1 MSESIKEESNLNI
14 MPQPEEVIQLETA
27 KDNNNSSNSSNSS
40 NNSNN
45 NSSCSSNSSNNSNNN
60 SSCSSSNSINNDTC
74 EIRSQH
80 IKNAHTFLVTT
91 VRTQETITTT
101 TETQLNN
108 SDQLKAVPVL
118 NNTLSK
124 EEKPCCSSSCSS
136 PECSTKAIVP
146 LSSSLPSKLLRFHA
160 KKSAQAL
167 LQRLESQEQSVDSQ
181 FDSDEGLTA
190 GFSGCSSNNGEDYI
204 SQDSCDSLEDL
215 PEPTAPAMSPPPP
228 RNSPS
233 TDNIDEKI
241 DVGMGSS
248 IEGSE
253 ESEEDD
259 ELKPLA
265 VDNHVLHEID
275 LRSSTSTTTSS
286 SVSSNTPISTA
297 VLSDKAHE
305 KTTNNTAVLSEANLE
320 KFRKHQ
326 TVAQA
331 HPIMD
336 NIYLHPNFKYDF
348 QTKESTNDN
357 TSKMAENN
365 NSPVLETKRIH
376 RSFLT
381 MKKTEPLTSEKANS
395 VVSQATSASGDKTL
409 INEIDN
415 LDPALIPSDDLAAEI
430 ADAVEYYFS
439 NDSILKDAF
448 LLKHVKRNK
457 EGYVSL
463 KLVSSFKR
471 VRQLTK
477 DWKVVGNAVRRKS
490 HKIELN
496 DVGTKVRRIEA
507 LPNFDETMPSRTIV
521 ACDLPLDKLSIE
533 KVSDIFSKCGE
544 IALIRILK
552 PGMAI
557 PVDVRQFMNKYPE
570 MQQKE
575 CALVEYLESSSAR
588 EARNLQGPFKVYEMV
603 APKKK
608 TGKKAVIQVSAP
620 VVRMVENYRYFND
633 HSYERTRG
641 GSFSGMPVQ
650 DIDLRYRL
658 KRNNSDFATKAYNN
672 DVHQSYGPTAAAPHY
687 HNTATTGYTP
697 SHRGSFGSD
706 HHVHQPQQQHHQQH
720 QGHHPVTGHYQ
731 HRGSINQDVLS
742 NQPTPSSP
750 GTNNTNFFAYTPRR
764 YSNTS
769 TISAHTANNNS
780 INNIDAPVMTTKP
793 THTNLSNISNN
804 TSSNSHNLVRRLSN
818 CSQEGYADAVR
829 RSSNCS
835 ENAPQRRDSNCS
847 DNCPC
852 TRRISDFGQNEVYRK
867 TSQGSIGSGGER
879 RFSNGS
885 MQFERT
891 FSNGSDMSNHFQRRP
906 SNDFNLERK
915 QSLETQTGSPY
926 DDPNV
931 GGGGGGYNVFPRRYS
946 NNFNNNINSKL
957 AAYDNAQ
964 YINGRRISTDSGY
977 DRRFSFGSEY
987 EGSPRSRTNSF
998 LNNYKHGINDY
1009 DGQPRSRTGS
1019 FLDGSPRSRSGSFA
1033 TRTAEHLVRTPMGP
1047 DGSKGFGSRA
1057 RKFDQTISPV

>member
-1 MSESIKEESNLNI
+1 MSEPIKESNLKD
-14 MPQPEEVIQLETA
+14 MPQPEEVIQLVTA
-27 KDNNNSSNSSNSS
+27 KDNNNSSS
-40 NNSNN
+40 
-45 NSSCSSNSSNNSNNN
+45 
-60 SSCSSSNSINNDTC
+60 DTC

-91 VRTQETITTT
+91 VRTEEVTTT
-101 TETQLNN
+101 TTQTQLNN
-108 SDQLKAVPVL
+108 RDQLKAVPVV
-118 NNTLSK
+118 TSPV

-190 GFSGCSSNNGEDYI
+190 GFSGCSSNNGEDYN
-204 SQDSCDSLEDL
+204 SQDSCDSLEHL
-215 PEPTAPAMSPPPP
+215 PLPTAPAMSPPPP

-233 TDNIDEKI
+233 ADNIDEKI

-275 LRSSTSTTTSS
+275 LRCSSTNTTTSS
-286 SVSSNTPISTA
+286 SLSSNTPISTA
-297 VLSDKAHE
+297 VLSCPE
-305 KTTNNTAVLSEANLE
+305 KSTSNTAILSEANLE

-326 TVAQA
+326 SVAQA

-348 QTKESTNDN
+348 QTKEQTNDN
-357 TSKMAENN
+357 CPKTADNP
-365 NSPVLETKRIH
+365 NSPVLETKRVH

-381 MKKTEPLTSEKANS
+381 MKKTEPLAAEKANS

-490 HKIELN
+490 LKIELN

-521 ACDLPLDKLSIE
+521 ACDLPLDKLTIE

-658 KRNNSDFATKAYNN
+658 KRNNSDFAAKAYNN
-672 DVHQSYGPTAAAPHY
+672 DVHQSYGPTTAAPHY
-687 HNTATTGYTP
+687 HNAASTGYTP
-697 SHRGSFGSD
+697 THRGSFGSD
-706 HHVHQPQQQHHQQH
+706 HHAHQPQHHQQH
-720 QGHHPVTGHYQ
+720 QGHHPASGHYQ
-731 HRGSINQDVLS
+731 HRGSINQDALS
-742 NQPTPSSP
+742 SQPPSSP
-750 GTNNTNFFAYTPRR
+750 GTNSNFFAYTPRR

-780 INNIDAPVMTTKP
+780 INNIDTTVMSTKP
-793 THTNLSNISNN
+793 THTNLNNISNN
-804 TSSNSHNLVRRLSN
+804 TSNSHNLVRRLSN

-852 TRRISDFGQNEVYRK
+852 TRRISDFGQTEVYRK

-891 FSNGSDMSNHFQRRP
+891 FSNGSDISNHFQRRP

-946 NNFNNNINSKL
+946 NNFNNNISSKL

-1057 RKFDQTISPV
+1057 RKFEQTISPV

>member
-1 MSESIKEESNLNI
+1 
-14 MPQPEEVIQLETA
+14 MPQPEEVIQLVA
-27 KDNNNSSNSSNSS
+27 AADN
-40 NNSNN
+40 
-45 NSSCSSNSSNNSNNN
+45 
-60 SSCSSSNSINNDTC
+60 NNDTC

-80 IKNAHTFLVTT
+80 IKNGHTFLVTT
-91 VRTQETITTT
+91 VRTETITTT
-101 TETQLNN
+101 TETNLKE
-108 SDQLKAVPVL
+108 SEQLKAVPIMQ
-118 NNTLSK
+118 K
-124 EEKPCCSSSCSS
+124 PIEAPAEEKPCCSSSCSS
-136 PECSTKAIVP
+136 PDNSTKAIVP

-160 KKSAQAL
+160 KRSAQAL
-167 LQRLESQEQSVDSQ
+167 LQRLESQEQSIDSQ

-190 GFSGCSSNNGEDYI
+190 GYSGCSSNNGEDYI
-204 SQDSCDSLEDL
+204 SQASCDSLDNL
-215 PEPTAPAMSPPPP
+215 PEPSAPPMSPPPP

-233 TDNIDEKI
+233 TDNTDEKI

-275 LRSSTSTTTSS
+275 LRAINTTTTLSST
-286 SVSSNTPISTA
+286 TPITTA
-297 VLSDKAHE
+297 VLEAAVE
-305 KTTNNTAVLSEANLE
+305 KSLSNTAVLSEANLE

-326 TVAQA
+326 SVTQT

-348 QTKESTNDN
+348 NAKEQIP
-357 TSKMAENN
+357 ENPLKPADTAI
-365 NSPVLETKRIH
+365 SATALEQKRVH

-381 MKKTEPLTSEKANS
+381 MKKSEPIAEKANS

-415 LDPALIPSDDLAAEI
+415 LDPALIPSEEMAAEI
-430 ADAVEYYFS
+430 TDAVEYYFS

-457 EGYVSL
+457 EGFVSL

-496 DVGTKVRRIEA
+496 DVGTKVRRVDA

-588 EARNLQGPFKVYEMV
+588 EARNLQGPFKVFEMV

-633 HSYERTRG
+633 HNYERTRG
-641 GSFSGMPVQ
+641 GSFSGVPVQ
-650 DIDLRYRL
+650 DVDLRYRL
-658 KRNNSDFATKAYNN
+658 KRNNSDFAAKAYGT
-672 DVHQSYGPTAAAPHY
+672 DVHHSFGPTAATPHY
-687 HNTATTGYTP
+687 HHSSPTYAT
-697 SHRGSFGSD
+697 SHRGSFGSE
-706 HHVHQPQQQHHQQH
+706 HHQPQHQHHQHHQQS
-720 QGHHPVTGHYQ
+720 HHEPSAGRYQ
-731 HRGSINQDVLS
+731 SRGSIIQDITS
-742 NQPTPSSP
+742 QTPSSP
-750 GTNNTNFFAYTPRR
+750 GTQSNFFAYTPRR

-769 TISAHTANNNS
+769 TISTNTANNNS
-780 INNIDAPVMTTKP
+780 INNIDSSMTAKP
-793 THTNLSNISNN
+793 THTNLNNISNN
-804 TSSNSHNLVRRLSN
+804 TGNTHNLARRLSN

-852 TRRISDFGQNEVYRK
+852 TRRISDFGQTEVYRK

-891 FSNGSDMSNHFQRRP
+891 FSNGSDISNNFHRRP
-906 SNDFNLERK
+906 SADYNLERK

-946 NNFNNNINSKL
+946 NNFNNSNNISSKL

-998 LNNYKHGINDY
+998 LNNYKHGLNDY

-1033 TRTAEHLVRTPMGP
+1033 QRTAEHLVRTPIGP

-1057 RKFDQTISPV
+1057 RKFEQTISPV

>member
-1 MSESIKEESNLNI
+1 MSDQAKDLCR
-14 MPQPEEVIQLETA
+14 PQPEEIIDLSSLNVDE
-27 KDNNNSSNSSNSS
+27 NNA
-40 NNSNN
+40 
-45 NSSCSSNSSNNSNNN
+45 
-60 SSCSSSNSINNDTC
+60 C

-80 IKNAHTFLVTT
+80 VKNGHTFLVTT
-91 VRTQETITTT
+91 VRTETITTT
-101 TETQLNN
+101 TEKN
-108 SDQLKAVPVL
+108 LKQALPTPLQAVPL
-118 NNTLSK
+118 MESLERKLSK
-124 EEKPCCSSSCSS
+124 PVEQLAEKLEDEIPCCSNAA
-136 PECSTKAIVP
+136 TKAVVP

-160 KKSAQAL
+160 KKSARAL
-167 LQRLESQEQSVDSQ
+167 HEQSSVSPNHTSLESQFGSNE
-181 FDSDEGLTA
+181 DEGLNMN
-190 GFSGCSSNNGEDYI
+190 CNSSLEDYI
-204 SQDSCDSLEDL
+204 SQDSCDSFDNSL
-215 PEPTAPAMSPPPP
+215 AAMSPPPP

-233 TDNIDEKI
+233 AGDNTDNTDEKI

-265 VDNHVLHEID
+265 VDNHVIMD
-275 LRSSTSTTTSS
+275 APSPTTTTTTTSTTFATSNVEKS
-286 SVSSNTPISTA
+286 SP
-297 VLSDKAHE
+297 
-305 KTTNNTAVLSEANLE
+305 TAVLSEANLE

-326 TVAQA
+326 NG
-331 HPIMD
+331 HPILD

-348 QTKESTNDN
+348 NTKDTPDTPEKSPETPSSPSTQ
-357 TSKMAENN
+357 E
-365 NSPVLETKRIH
+365 PKRVH

-381 MKKTEPLTSEKANS
+381 MKKSDSVSEKAHS
-395 VVSQATSASGDKTL
+395 IISQTTSASGDKTV
-409 INEIDN
+409 INEVDT
-415 LDPALIPSDDLAAEI
+415 LDPMLIPSDELAAEI
-430 ADAVEYYFS
+430 ADAVEFYFS

-457 EGYVSL
+457 EGFVSL

-490 HKIELN
+490 RKIELN
-496 DVGTKVRRIEA
+496 DLGTKVRRIEA
-507 LPNFDETMPSRTIV
+507 LPNFDETMPSRTVV
-521 ACDLPLDKLSIE
+521 ACDLPMDKLTIE

-575 CALVEYLESSSAR
+575 CALVEYLESASAR
-588 EARNLQGPFKVYEMV
+588 DARNLQGPFRVYEMV

-620 VVRMVENYRYFND
+620 VVRMVENYRYYND
-633 HSYERTRG
+633 QNYERTRG
-641 GSFSGMPVQ
+641 GSFSGLPAQ

-658 KRNNSDFATKAYNN
+658 KRNNSDFTAKAYPMDAHHN
-672 DVHQSYGPTAAAPHY
+672 YTAANHY
-687 HNTATTGYTP
+687 HHTP
-697 SHRGSFGSD
+697 STYTTTHRGSFGSD
-706 HHVHQPQQQHHQQH
+706 HHHQQQSQYGHQNA
-720 QGHHPVTGHYQ
+720 THYQ
-731 HRGSINQDVLS
+731 QSAPHYQTRGSISQELGS
-742 NQPTPSSP
+742 PAPSSP
-750 GTNNTNFFAYTPRR
+750 GVNSNYFNYTPRR

-769 TISAHTANNNS
+769 TISTSTAANNNINMESKPSHASVLNTANNN
-780 INNIDAPVMTTKP
+780 T
-793 THTNLSNISNN
+793 
-804 TSSNSHNLVRRLSN
+804 LVRRLSN
-818 CSQEGYADAVR
+818 CSQEGYNEAVR

-835 ENAPQRRDSNCS
+835 DNGPQRRDSNCS
-847 DNCPC
+847 DTCPC
-852 TRRISDFGQNEVYRK
+852 SRRISDFGQPESYRK
-867 TSQGSIGSGGER
+867 TSQGSIGSNGER

-891 FSNGSDMSNHFQRRP
+891 FSNGSDIVNNTNYQRRI
-906 SNDFNLERK
+906 SNDYNNMERK
-915 QSLETQTGSPY
+915 QSLETQAGVPY

-931 GGGGGGYNVFPRRYS
+931 GGGGGGYIVFPRRYS
-946 NNFNNNINSKL
+946 NNFNNNNNISSKL

-998 LNNYKHGINDY
+998 LNNYKHGLNDY

-1033 TRTAEHLVRTPMGP
+1033 QRTAEHLVRTPLGP
-1047 DGSKGFGSRA
+1047 DGSKGFGA
-1057 RKFDQTISPV
+1057 RNRKLEQTIAPV

>member
-1 MSESIKEESNLNI
+1 MSESTTHSL
-14 MPQPEEVIQLETA
+14 PQPEEVIPVTNEQ
-27 KDNNNSSNSSNSS
+27 DSPNSS
-40 NNSNN
+40 
-45 NSSCSSNSSNNSNNN
+45 SC
-60 SSCSSSNSINNDTC
+60 T
-74 EIRSQH
+74 EVRSH
-80 IKNAHTFLVTT
+80 GHTFLVST
-91 VRTQETITTT
+91 VHSETVTTT
-101 TETQLNN
+101 TTTTKPLTAETLTAIPVTSQHSQPQQQQQQQL
-108 SDQLKAVPVL
+108 Q
-118 NNTLSK
+118 
-124 EEKPCCSSSCSS
+124 EEKPCCSSSTCSS
-136 PECSTKAIVP
+136 PDITSPTKAVVP

-167 LQRLESQEQSVDSQ
+167 LQRLESQEHSLDSQ
-181 FDSDEGLTA
+181 CDSDEGMTV
-190 GFSGCSSNNGEDYI
+190 GYSGCSSNNGDYI
-204 SQDSCDSLEDL
+204 SQDSYESLDHL
-215 PEPTAPAMSPPPP
+215 NEPSAPPMSPPPP

-233 TDNIDEKI
+233 TDNTDERI

-265 VDNHVLHEID
+265 VDNHVLPE
-275 LRSSTSTTTSS
+275 LAANSSPNSPSSSTATISLVKEEKPST
-286 SVSSNTPISTA
+286 PP
-297 VLSDKAHE
+297 
-305 KTTNNTAVLSEANLE
+305 TAVLSEANLE

-326 TVAQA
+326 SGSQVP

-348 QTKESTNDN
+348 TPKDLAQESSKKPEDSN
-357 TSKMAENN
+357 TS
-365 NSPVLETKRIH
+365 SPVTAEKRVH

-381 MKKTEPLTSEKANS
+381 MKKSDPVPEKANS
-395 VVSQATSASGDKTL
+395 VVSQSTTASGDKTL
-409 INEIDN
+409 INEIDS
-415 LDPALIPSDDLAAEI
+415 LDPALIPSEDLAAEI
-430 ADAVEYYFS
+430 SEAVEFYFS

-457 EGYVSL
+457 EGFVSL

-490 HKIELN
+490 RKIELN
-496 DVGTKVRRIEA
+496 DVGTKVRRIEP

-521 ACDLPLDKLSIE
+521 ACDLPLDKLTIE

-608 TGKKAVIQVSAP
+608 TGKKAIIQVAAP
-620 VVRMVENYRYFND
+620 VVRMVENYRYYND

-641 GSFSGMPVQ
+641 GSFSGMPAQ

-658 KRNNSDFATKAYNN
+658 KRNNSDFASKIYNTDIHHAYAP
-672 DVHQSYGPTAAAPHY
+672 PTAAVPHHY
-687 HNTATTGYTP
+687 HHNPNTYTP
-697 SHRGSFGSD
+697 QHRGSFGSD
-706 HHVHQPQQQHHQQH
+706 HHQQQQQPSQQQPYQPQHHSPQHHHHYHH
-720 QGHHPVTGHYQ
+720 QSSTHYQ
-731 HRGSINQDVLS
+731 PRGSINQDMS
-742 NQPTPSSP
+742 CQTPSSP
-750 GTNNTNFFAYTPRR
+750 GTQSNFFAYNPRR

-769 TISAHTANNNS
+769 TMSANTANNNS
-780 INNIDAPVMTTKP
+780 INNIEATSNMSSKP
-793 THTNLSNISNN
+793 TQSNLSNVTN
-804 TSSNSHNLVRRLSN
+804 TTGGGNTHSLIRRLSN

-835 ENAPQRRDSNCS
+835 DSAPQRRDSNCS
-847 DNCPC
+847 ENCPC
-852 TRRISDFGQNEVYRK
+852 SRRISDFAQTEVYRK
-867 TSQGSIGSGGER
+867 TSQGSIGSNGER

-885 MQFERT
+885 IQFERS
-891 FSNGSDMSNHFQRRP
+891 FSNASDTSNSFHRRP
-906 SNDFNLERK
+906 SNDYQLERK

-946 NNFNNNINSKL
+946 NNFNNNNNISSKL

-998 LNNYKHGINDY
+998 LNNYKHSLNDY

-1033 TRTAEHLVRTPMGP
+1033 QRAAAEHLVRTPIGP
-1047 DGSKGFGSRA
+1047 DGSKGFGTRA
-1057 RKFDQTISPV
+1057 RKLEQTIAPV